1 VTHILLFC
9 PDCLTRGILP
19 CLQEM
24 PALVCVAGNPEDWH
38 ELSRTRVFDVVI
50 VSSRFL
56 EEGGRQVSEV
66 LSRYHSESVV
76 ILVHPPS
83 DAPGPSKSASGLHR
97 HLGLSEEA
105 PQEQIV
111 QTVRLAGESGQKRM
125 EHLFLQGNPDETA
138 GMWTLVSKS
147 PLMEAIQD
155 RVKAVARC
163 DVSVLIT
170 GETGTGKELLA
181 RTIHKISNRSQGP
194 FLAINCGA
202 LPDTLIESELY
213 GHEKGAFTS
222 AVSRRMGKL
231 EFAGQGTVFLDE
243 VEAMSPA
250 LQVSLLRVL
259 QERTVQ
265 PLGSNIEIPVNFRL
279 IAASNQDLVHV
290 ADTGHFRKD
299 LLYRLMVIAFELP
312 PLRSRR
318 DDIPLLANHF
328 LERSRQKYR
337 NTVKRVSAEAMD
349 ELVAWSWPGNIREL
363 QNVIER
369 AVVLA
374 GGNVISGFGL
384 QPPELKRDP
393 STSECSV
400 FSPGVTL
407 RAYKSSVSLEAERRY
422 LYGLLRHTCGRIGTA
437 ARLAGLSPRALYEKM
452 RYHGVRKE
460 DFRPEETEPP
470 IDGDGAEQPH

>member
-1 VTHILLFC
+1 MTHILLFC
-9 PDCLTRGILP
+9 PDYLTRGLLP

-24 PALVCVAGNPEDWH
+24 PALVCVADNPEDWH

-56 EEGGRQVSEV
+56 KNGERQVSGV

-76 ILVHPPS
+76 VLVHPPS
-83 DAPGPSKSASGLHR
+83 DALGLGRSACGPHGHF
-97 HLGLSEEA
+97 GLSEEA
-105 PQEQIV
+105 SQDQIV
-111 QTVRLAGESGQKRM
+111 QTVHSAAESGQKRT
-125 EHLFLQGNPDETA
+125 EHLFLQGNPDEAA
-138 GMWTLVSKS
+138 GMWTLVSNS

-163 DVSVLIT
+163 DVSVFIG

-222 AVSRRMGKL
+222 AVSRRVGKL
-231 EFAGQGTVFLDE
+231 EFAGEGTVFLDE

-265 PLGSNIEIPVNFRL
+265 PLGSNTEVPVNFRL
-279 IAASNQDLVHV
+279 IAASNQDLVHL
-290 ADTGHFRKD
+290 AETGHFRKD

-318 DDIPLLANHF
+318 DDIALLARHF

-337 NTVKRVSAEAMD
+337 NTVRGISPEAMN

-369 AVVLA
+369 AVVLT
-374 GGNVISGFGL
+374 GGNVIGGFGL
-384 QPPELKRDP
+384 HPPEPKRDP
-393 STSECSV
+393 SASQCSV

-422 LYGLLRHTCGRIGTA
+422 LYGLLRHTCGKIGTA

-460 DFRPEETEPP
+460 DFRPEEAEPP
-470 IDGDGAEQPH
+470 IDGGEAEQSQ